1 MQHLRP
7 IQSSAG
13 EILPLQASTAE
24 AALYQLKA
32 TKRMLK
38 TSEAA
43 PISLTQAGAFHAA
56 KSIQTNKT
64 VRTDMPMGPPSTNN
78 VGREVRGI
86 REERSIIILEGLNS
100 LLFVDSRIQRYG
112 DYLINWSV
120 KSPAKVVKSP
130 GFDPLRVIS
139 REDFLYLK

>member
-7 IQSSAG
+7 IQSNAG

-32 TKRMLK
+32 TARMLK
-38 TSEAA
+38 TSAA
-43 PISLTQAGAFHAA
+43 EPISFTQAGAFHAA
-56 KSIQTNKT
+56 NKRHT
-64 VRTDMPMGPPSTNN
+64 SRMVRMDILIGPPSTNN
-78 VGREVRGI
+78 VGKEVRDI
-86 REERSIIILEGLNS
+86 REERKIIILEGLNG
-100 LLFVDSRIQRYG
+100 LLFVLSRIQRYG

-130 GFDPLRVIS
+130 GFDPLRAIS
-139 REDFLYLK
+139 REDSLYL